1 MSNKLKGI
9 SLIILAILIFAMT
22 IIFNNNDNKVAT
34 ELYDNYKNVSSTE
47 VKEENDGKLVATNGD
62 ITLLQNELVDEDFN
76 VAISSAVLKRKVEVF
91 VWTEEQTTEN
101 GQTSYTYRKQWSDE
115 LIDSSKFR
123 FQDRYTN
130 PKKLSY
136 ESKTIYNNQVKLGEF
151 TLGENELKQLNT
163 KTKLT
168 PNVSKKKL
176 PKGFTIVGEYITDAK
191 NIESPEVGNIRIS
204 YTYNIDSSVSVLAK
218 QNGTS
223 FDYYKTK
230 NEKQVDILLSGIKS
244 GEEIIKYFE
253 NNNYARNNI
262 LVILSLILTTLGI
275 IKLMKKE

>member
-1 MSNKLKGI
+1 MSNKFKGI

-230 NEKQVDILLSGIKS
+230 SEKQVDILLSGIKS

-262 LVILSLILTTLGI
+262 LVIISLVLTTLGI

>member
-1 MSNKLKGI
+1 MSNKFKGI

-168 PNVSKKKL
+168 PNVNKKKL
-176 PKGFTIVGEYITDAK
+176 PKGFSIVGDYITNAK
-191 NIESPEVGNIRIS
+191 NIDSPEVGNIRIS

-262 LVILSLILTTLGI
+262 LVIISLVLTTLGI

>member
-1 MSNKLKGI
+1 MSNKLKGFC
-9 SLIILAILIFAMT
+9 LIILAIGVFVMT
-22 IIFNNNDNKVAT
+22 VIFNNNDNKIAT
-34 ELYDNYKNVSSTE
+34 ELYNNYENVSSTE
-47 VKEENDGKLVATNGD
+47 VKEENNGKLVATNGE
-62 ITLLQNELVDEDFN
+62 ITLLQEELTDEDFN
-76 VAISSAVLKRKVEVF
+76 VSVSSAVLKRKVEVF

-101 GQTSYTYRKQWSDE
+101 GQTSYTYRKKWSDE

-123 FQDRYTN
+123 FQDRYIN
-130 PKKLSY
+130 PKKISY
-136 ESKTIYNNQVKLGEF
+136 ESKTIYNNQVKLGAF
-151 TLGENELKQLNT
+151 TLGENELKQLSV

-168 PNVSKKKL
+168 PNVNKKKL
-176 PKGFTIVGEYITDAK
+176 PKGFSIVGDYITDAK

-204 YTYNIDSSVSVLAK
+204 YTYNVDSSLSVLAK

-230 NEKQVDILLSGIKS
+230 NEKQVDVLLSGIKN

-253 NNNYARNNI
+253 NNNYTRNNI
-262 LVILSLILTTLGI
+262 LVIIALVLTTLGI

>member
-1 MSNKLKGI
+1 MSNKFKGI

-47 VKEENDGKLVATNGD
+47 IKEENDGKLVATNGD

-262 LVILSLILTTLGI
+262 LVIISLVLTTLGI

>member
-1 MSNKLKGI
+1 MSNKFKGI

-47 VKEENDGKLVATNGD
+47 AKEENDGKLVATNGD

-176 PKGFTIVGEYITDAK
+176 PKGFTIVGEFITDAK

-262 LVILSLILTTLGI
+262 LVIIFLVLTTLGI

>member
-1 MSNKLKGI
+1 MSNKFKGI

-123 FQDRYTN
+123 FQDRYAN

-163 KTKLT
+163 KTKLK

-262 LVILSLILTTLGI
+262 LVIISLVLTTLGI